1 MRCPFLREAQ
11 VKFCRASAYRKMI
24 VRLAEQPENER
35 CSSPEYIHCPMAKQ
49 HTEDHPSIDHCPFLH
64 ESLVQYC
71 TAAAVTKYI
80 PYSES
85 ILSRCGTDNHKYCE
99 LYLALAQPQE
109 HSDITLTNGA
119 SSAVHTPMIE
129 DIPVPSKLF
138 YTPNHMWMDAGDD
151 GVLHIG
157 VDAFLAKVLGSADN
171 ITFVTTKGYQRPTV
185 SFSVRGADL
194 QFVFPFHVNITKANT
209 YLRTNPGKL
218 FSDPYTVGWLFEATD
233 DKAKNNQPGRSG
245 MITGSDAAVW
255 MKGELERMTTMAH
268 NLSAQPDMRGA
279 VLMADGGHFQTGI
292 AQQLL
297 KEELLRLFNEFFSP
311 LAVWT
316 VHT

>member
-35 CSSPEYIHCPMAKQ
+35 CSSPDYVHCPMAKQ
-49 HTEDHPSIDHCPFLH
+49 HLEENPSIDHCPFLQ

-99 LYLALAQPQE
+99 LYLALAQPHEQ
-109 HSDITLTNGA
+109 SDTVLKNG
-119 SSAVHTPMIE
+119 SPNPDHTHMVD
-129 DIPVPSKLF
+129 DIPVIPRLH
-138 YTPNHMWMDAGDD
+138 YTPNHMWMDIGDD

-157 VDAFLAKVLGSADN
+157 VDAFLTKVLGSADH
-171 ITFVTTKGYQRPTV
+171 ITFVTTKGYHRPTV

-194 QFVFPFHVNITKANT
+194 QFVFPFHVHITKANT

-218 FSDPYTVGWLFEATD
+218 FSDPYTVGWLFEATE
-233 DKAKNNQPGRSG
+233 DKTKNQSSGRNG
-245 MITGSDAAVW
+245 MITGPDVNLW
-255 MKGELERMTTMAH
+255 MKGEMERMTSLAH
-268 NLSAQPDMRGA
+268 HLSSQPDMRGA
-279 VLMADGGHFQTGI
+279 VLMADGGHFQSGI
-292 AQQLL
+292 AQCLA

-311 LAVWT
+311 LAVWN
-316 VHT
+316 VHS